1 MGLLDKV
8 KGTKSNSTDELTKR
22 ELEFL
27 LAKLRS
33 ATYRGDE
40 FETFYNVWVKIS
52 DKIDSFKQY
61 LEPSGSFAIYI

>member
-8 KGTKSNSTDELTKR
+8 KTPAKSALSQELTKK

-27 LAKLRS
+27 LAKMRS

-40 FETFYNVWVKIS
+40 FETFYNVWVKIT
-52 DKIDSFKQY
+52 DKIESIK
-61 LEPSGSFAIYI
+61 E

>member
-8 KGTKSNSTDELTKR
+8 KTPAKSASAQDLTKK

-27 LAKLRS
+27 LAKMRS

-40 FETFYNVWVKIS
+40 FETFYNVWVKIT
-52 DKIDSFKQY
+52 DKIESIK
-61 LEPSGSFAIYI
+61 E

>member
-1 MGLLDKV
+1 MGLLDKMKAPGKV
-8 KGTKSNSTDELTKR
+8 ASSELSKK

-27 LAKLRS
+27 LAKMRS

-52 DKIDSFKQY
+52 DKIDSLK
-61 LEPSGSFAIYI
+61 E